1 MPRKKGFANTAGM
14 RERSAAARCA
24 GRPAQIVP
32 RPVAPDAPL
41 DDLARVKAAYLEWLG
56 VRHYSPRTLMSAGD
70 ALRWFAD
77 WCAERSLERAGQI
90 TRPILESYQRHLW
103 QHKKTDGRPLGVST
117 QRSRLS
123 VLQGWFSWLTKQ
135 HLILS
140 NPAADLDL
148 PRPDKRLP
156 GDAMSHAQV
165 AALMAVPNVADP
177 LGLRDRA
184 MLEMLY
190 ASGLRR
196 IELARLCLDDF
207 HRERRTVTVR
217 LGKGRKD
224 RVVPVGANAAHWLE
238 RYLDLARPRLAV
250 GHDDRALFLTGYGAA
265 WVADSLGQHISRL
278 LKASG
283 NARRGGAHM
292 LRHTCATHMLEG
304 GADIRFIQQQL
315 GHANL
320 GTTAIYAEV
329 SIVQLL
335 AVHERCHP
343 SGRLP
348 TTPETATA
356 GTSPQVAAS
365 VAS

>member
-1 MPRKKGFANTAGM
+1 MGRKKGFANTAVM
-14 RERSAAARCA
+14 RAHRDKRHENGRLASCARPPAAP
-24 GRPAQIVP
+24 G
-32 RPVAPDAPL
+32 APL
-41 DDLARVKAAYLEWLG
+41 DDLTRCQAAYLEGLA
-56 VRHYSPRTLMSAGD
+56 VRHYSPRTLLSAGD

-77 WCAERSLERAGQI
+77 WCAERSLTQAGQI
-90 TRPILESYQRHLW
+90 TRPIMESYQRHLW
-103 QHKKTDGRPLGVST
+103 QHRKKDGRPLGIST

-156 GDAMSHAQV
+156 GDAMTHAQI
-165 AALMAVPNVADP
+165 AALMNVPNPADP

-184 MLEMLY
+184 MLELLY

-196 IELARLCLDDF
+196 CELTRLSLDDF

-224 RVVPVGANAAHWLE
+224 RVVPVGARAAHWLE
-238 RYLDLARPRLAV
+238 RYLEEARPRLAV
-250 GHDDRALFLTGYGAA
+250 GQDDRAFFLTGYGAA
-265 WVADSLGQHISRL
+265 WVADCLGQHVSRL
-278 LKASG
+278 IKASG

-292 LRHTCATHMLEG
+292 LRHTCATHMHEG
-304 GADIRFIQQQL
+304 GADIRYIQQQL

-329 SIVQLL
+329 SIIQLL

-348 TTPETATA
+348 EPTAT
-356 GTSPQVAAS
+356 TETLPQVAAS
-365 VAS
+365 PAS